1 MIEEKKWYM
10 SKTIWGSLLAVAA
23 ALGATA
29 GVTIDTA
36 EQVELSEAIVS
47 FFGAVGALIA
57 IYGRLTAT
65 QIIS

>member
-29 GVTIDTA
+29 GITIDA
-36 EQVELSEAIVS
+36 AAQVELSEAIVS
-47 FFGAVGALIA
+47 FVGAIGALVA

-65 QIIS
+65 QIIN